1 MLSLDVLEKFRRQG
15 FATEIY
21 SSFIDYFFIGVKLN
35 RIHFNTLESNISA
48 RKFYEK
54 LGFTIEGKQISAVM
68 RNNNTFDLICFYKLN
83 NNLN

>member
-15 FATEIY
+15 FAIEIY

-35 RIHFNTLESNISA
+35 QIHFNTLESNIPT
-48 RKFYEK
+48 RKLYEK
-54 LGFTIEGKQISAVM
+54 LGFTIEEKKISTIM
-68 RNNNTFDLICFYKLN
+68 RYNNTFDLIRFYKLN